1 MADLLQSP
9 PGIVWHWY
17 DLLCPYS
24 YVAQD
29 RNALLIA
36 RGYRVVEL
44 PLEAHPEIPPEGRPV
59 PDGAA
64 SDRRWLGLQAAEAAL
79 PLNWPS
85 REPNGRCALEAAE
98 WVRRHASRAF
108 PGFCADLFALH
119 FARGGDIGDAATI
132 ERVALERGID
142 LAALKEALA
151 DGSAARNVARSIHL
165 ARRHGVHKTP
175 AWLIRGSL
183 IDGLPSRAEFDRL
196 APPRFGS
203 PADQAR
209 LDAMLDEAL
218 MESFPASDPE
228 AIS

>member
-1 MADLLQSP
+1 MVDLLQSP

-44 PLEAHPEIPPEGRPV
+44 PLEAHPEIPPAGRPV
-59 PDGAA
+59 PDRAGA
-64 SDRRWLGLQAAEAAL
+64 DRRWLELQAAEAAL
-79 PLNWPS
+79 PLNWPTH
-85 REPNGRCALEAAE
+85 EPNGRYALEAAE
-98 WVRRHASRAF
+98 WVRRHAPRAF
-108 PGFCADLFALH
+108 AGFCADLFALH
-119 FARGGDIGDAATI
+119 FARGANLGDTATV

-142 LAALKEALA
+142 LAALRTALA
-151 DGSAARNVARSIHL
+151 DGSAALNVTRSAHL
-165 ARRHGVHKTP
+165 ARRHRVSRVP
-175 AWLIRGSL
+175 AWLIDGSL
-183 IDGLPSRAEFDRL
+183 IDGLPARAEFDRL

>member
-1 MADLLQSP
+1 LADLLQSP

-36 RGYRVVEL
+36 RGYCVVEL

-59 PDGAA
+59 PDRAA
-64 SDRRWLGLQAAEAAL
+64 GDRRWLEQQAAEAAL
-79 PLNWPS
+79 PLSWPAH
-85 REPNGRCALEAAE
+85 EPNGRRALAAAE
-98 WVRRHASRAF
+98 WVRRHAPRVFA
-108 PGFCADLFALH
+108 GFCADLFALH
-119 FARGGDIGDAATI
+119 FASGGNLGDPMAI
-132 ERVALERGID
+132 ERVARDRGID
-142 LAALKEALA
+142 LAALRAAFA
-151 DGSAARNVARSIHL
+151 DGSAARNVARSNHL
-165 ARRHGVHKTP
+165 ARRSGVRHTP
-175 AWLIRGSL
+175 AWLIHGSL

-203 PADQAR
+203 PADQTR